1 MADISSM
8 GLTVED
14 LREMYRLMVMGRRFT
29 ERALELFTEGRVP
42 TGLHPSAGQE
52 AVGVG
57 ACYGLRPSDW
67 VLPSLRTTE
76 AFWTRGVTMLQNL
89 NAMMGNSGSVSM
101 GKESFHHS
109 GYPDLGI
116 IAGPALVGSQIPIAV
131 GAAVALRMKKTDD
144 VMVCFFGDGAAAR
157 ERYERGEYAEA
168 TQQYE
173 ALIDRGYRD
182 ATLYFNLGNAH
193 FESGDLGR
201 AILSYLRARELS
213 PRDPDIRDNL
223 ELARAMTVDR
233 IAAERGPLVESVS
246 YFGHRWV
253 TPDELGTAAILL
265 WVASGIAIGAL
276 LVWRVFPLRRVLHT
290 VTVFATVATAMSLL
304 LVVSMTYANP
314 YDDTGVVTAAAVEVV
329 SGPGPQYSEEFTLF
343 SGAQVRVTDSRH
355 GWLRIELPGGEL
367 RGRVSSHTIDLVGGS
382 VLYAPAHQ
390 RRLEPQGWR
399 AKAPLPTTEPRSLRG
414 SLRRKFPPGQ

>member
-1 MADISSM
+1 MLAALAVLFAGDASAQESS
-8 GLTVED
+8 G
-14 LREMYRLMVMGRRFT
+14 
-29 ERALELFTEGRVP
+29 
-42 TGLHPSAGQE
+42 TGLMAK
-52 AVGVG
+52 A
-57 ACYGLRPSDW
+57 
-67 VLPSLRTTE
+67 
-76 AFWTRGVTMLQNL
+76 N
-89 NAMMGNSGSVSM
+89 
-101 GKESFHHS
+101 
-109 GYPDLGI
+109 
-116 IAGPALVGSQIPIAV
+116 
-131 GAAVALRMKKTDD
+131 
-144 VMVCFFGDGAAAR
+144 

-343 SGAQVRVTDSRH
+343 GGAQVRVTDSRH

-367 RGRVSSHTIDLVGGS
+367 RGWVSSHTIDLVGGS
-382 VLYAPAHQ
+382 VLYAPAHHY
-390 RRLEPQGWR
+390 RPFSTIL
-399 AKAPLPTTEPRSLRG
+399 KLPL
-414 SLRRKFPPGQ
+414 